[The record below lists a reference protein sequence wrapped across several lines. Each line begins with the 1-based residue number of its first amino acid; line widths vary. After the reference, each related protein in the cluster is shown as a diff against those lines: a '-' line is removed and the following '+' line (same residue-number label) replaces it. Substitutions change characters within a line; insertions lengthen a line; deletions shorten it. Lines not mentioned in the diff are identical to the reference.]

1 MKLLLRNDTEN
12 ENSQQELAEITNQLE
27 PISLATIVEKQV
39 AELTSSAKQSE
50 PHIFKTMRLKERQ
63 DSGERKQESNYHR
76 IRVKKIIHL

>member
-39 AELTSSAKQSE
+39 VELASSAKQSE
-50 PHIFKTMRLKERQ
+50 PHIFKTLRLKERQ
-63 DSGERKQESNYHR
+63 DSGERKQESKYHR